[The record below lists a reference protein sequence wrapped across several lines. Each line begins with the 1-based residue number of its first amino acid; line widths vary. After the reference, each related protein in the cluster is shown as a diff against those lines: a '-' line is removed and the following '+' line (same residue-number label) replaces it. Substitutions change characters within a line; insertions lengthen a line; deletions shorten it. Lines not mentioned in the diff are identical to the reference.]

1 MNKNKLA
8 RTIIIT
14 FIAALC
20 IGISI
25 NLYMKAGIG
34 SDCITVFEEGLHKS
48 LGISL
53 GWASVLYS
61 VIFFGTAAFFAR
73 EYVGLNSIH
82 FSLFV
87 GPSIDLLTP
96 IFDRI
101 PSVQSLWIQMI
112 FVMLAVVF
120 IALSATLLIVEGSGM
135 NPYDSIATWISD
147 QTGKSYKLI
156 RTIMDVSLLLIGWL
170 LGGQVGIGTILA
182 SLTTGILIS
191 YFVQTFKKVVK

>member
-1 MNKNKLA
+1 
-8 RTIIIT
+8 
-14 FIAALC
+14 
-20 IGISI
+20 
-25 NLYMKAGIG
+25 
-34 SDCITVFEEGLHKS
+34 
-48 LGISL
+48 
-53 GWASVLYS
+53 
-61 VIFFGTAAFFAR
+61 
-73 EYVGLNSIH
+73 
-82 FSLFV
+82 
-87 GPSIDLLTP
+87 
-96 IFDRI
+96 
-101 PSVQSLWIQMI
+101 MI